1 MRTTQSHLLNIFFN
15 STVKP
20 DPPQN
25 VTIESKTSRTITI
38 SWTSGFDGNSEITSY
53 TVEISDNGLN
63 FSDVKCQGWSN
74 DSCTVSG
81 LDTNA
86 TLEGLLPYT
95 TYFLRVFAVNKV
107 DQSDASSEVHVVTDE
122 EGTSLFYY
130 LCEVTV
136 DEIFV
141 LRLSR
146 VSIGGQI
153 LLLVKEGCRNF
164 LLANKYHSK
173 DKILK
178 EMTRRY
184 RI

>member
-1 MRTTQSHLLNIFFN
+1 MQSHLLNIVN

-25 VTIESKTSRTITI
+25 VTIESQTSRTITI
-38 SWTSGFDGNSEITSY
+38 SWKSGFDGNSEITSY

-63 FSDVKCQGWSN
+63 FSEANCQGWPN
-74 DSCTVSG
+74 NSCTVSG

-107 DQSDASSEVHVVTDE
+107 GQSDASSEVHEVTDE

-130 LCEVTV
+130 LCKVTV

-173 DKILK
+173 EKILK

>member
-1 MRTTQSHLLNIFFN
+1 M
-15 STVKP
+15 
-20 DPPQN
+20 
-25 VTIESKTSRTITI
+25 IESKTSRTITI
-38 SWTSGFDGNSEITSY
+38 SWKSAFDGNSEIISY
-53 TVEISDNGLN
+53 TVEISDNG
-63 FSDVKCQGWSN
+63 SDFGDANCQGWSN
-74 DSCTVSG
+74 NSCTVSG

-86 TLEGLLPYT
+86 TLEGLRPFT
-95 TYFLRVFAVNKV
+95 RYFMRVFADNKI
-107 DQSDASSEVHVVTDE
+107 DQSEASSVVETITDE
-122 EGTSLFYY
+122 EGTSLYYY
-130 LCEVTV
+130 LCEIRV

-146 VSIGGQI
+146 VTIGQI